1 MTHQFETIENIK
13 LIILI
18 IILRS
23 HTEVSMCGGKD

>member
-13 LIILI
+13 LILI

-23 HTEVSMCGGKD
+23 HTEVSICGGKD